1 MQKDKLLILDLDE
14 TLIYA
19 SETLLERPAD
29 FRVGRFYVYKRP
41 HLAAFLEQ
49 CLSWFTVGVWTSAS
63 PAYARGIV
71 EALFPV
77 PSVPEF
83 VWASDRCTRVYD
95 TELCEYYWRKN
106 LKKIQRKGY
115 SRESIIVVDDTPQK
129 WERSYGNL
137 VRVAPFEGDS
147 KDDELARLL
156 VYLDHLRNEP
166 NVRRVEKRNWRRSA
180 ASLNPG

>member
-1 MQKDKLLILDLDE
+1 
-14 TLIYA
+14 
-19 SETLLERPAD
+19 
-29 FRVGRFYVYKRP
+29 
-41 HLAAFLEQ
+41 
-49 CLSWFTVGVWTSAS
+49 
-63 PAYARGIV
+63 
-71 EALFPV
+71 
-77 PSVPEF
+77 
-83 VWASDRCTRVYD
+83 
-95 TELCEYYWRKN
+95 
-106 LKKIQRKGY
+106 
-115 SRESIIVVDDTPQK
+115 VVDDTPQK